1 MQLLHSII
9 LGSGEP
15 LLILH
20 GFFGMGDNWKTL
32 ANKFS
37 SDFQVHIIDHRNH
50 GRSFHSDDFSYE
62 LMVEDLLYY
71 ISYYKLSKVNIMGH
85 SMGGKVGMLFAVEF
99 SEKVNKLIVVDIAPK
114 FYPLHHQFIFKALHS
129 VDFSIIKS
137 RNEIDEILKNHISE
151 SRIRQFLLK
160 NVYRKTKDDFAFRI
174 NLQSLTDNVEEVG
187 EALPPFTQFEGETLF
202 LRGEI
207 SDYILEEDKALIKN
221 HFPNS
226 YVETISNAGHWL
238 HAENPNDFYNKIIIF
253 LKK

>member
-50 GRSFHSDDFSYE
+50 GRSFHSEDFSYE

-71 ISYYKLSKVNIMGH
+71 ISYYKLSKVNILGH

-99 SEKVNKLIVVDIAPK
+99 SEKVNKLIVADIAPK
-114 FYPLHHQFIFKALHS
+114 YYPLHHQFIFKALHS
-129 VDFSIIKS
+129 VDFSVIKS

-160 NVYRKTKDDFAFRI
+160 NVYRKTKDSFAFRI

-187 EALPPFTQFEGETLF
+187 EALPLFTQFEGETLF
-202 LRGEI
+202 LRGEN
-207 SDYILEEDKALIKN
+207 SDYILREDEVLIKD

-226 YVETISNAGHWL
+226 YIETITRAGHWL
-238 HAENPNDFYNKIIIF
+238 HAENPNDFFNIIIRF

>member
-99 SEKVNKLIVVDIAPK
+99 SEKVNKLIVADIAPK

-187 EALPPFTQFEGETLF
+187 EALLPFTQFEGETLF

-207 SDYILEEDKALIKN
+207 SDYILEEDKVLIKN

-238 HAENPNDFYNKIIIF
+238 HAENPNDFYNIIIIF

>member
-1 MQLLHSII
+1 
-9 LGSGEP
+9 
-15 LLILH
+15 
-20 GFFGMGDNWKTL
+20 MGDNWKTL

-207 SDYILEEDKALIKN
+207 SDYILEEDKVLIKN

-238 HAENPNDFYNKIIIF
+238 HAENPIDFYNKIIIF